1 MMSNK
6 VNEICNA
13 IALTFIWWKLEK
25 KLRSICALHFDFTCH
40 FPYSILCGWIEN
52 NIIWITFFYWYSQCV
67 RHTSGFLTILS
78 VSVCTKLITNKLIII
93 TRASNT
99 CRLAESSSLLLW
111 GAKSFEINSNG
122 LGLLL
127 LWSSVLRFVNIFWKE
142 RRLEMFLTMC
152 QWQTIFRLLI
162 LLHYSNK
169 YQGEHL
175 EKSIKKCGF
184 AFNLYVHSS

>member
-1 MMSNK
+1 M
-6 VNEICNA
+6 EIGKG
-13 IALTFIWWKLEK
+13 IAFDLCATFWFYVSFSIFHFVWLNWKQQ
-25 KLRSICALHFDFTCH
+25 
-40 FPYSILCGWIEN
+40 YMN
-52 NIIWITFFYWYSQCV
+52 NFFYWYSQCV

-111 GAKSFEINSNG
+111 WAKSFEINSNG

-127 LWSSVLRFVNIFWKE
+127 LWSSVLDFVNIFWKE